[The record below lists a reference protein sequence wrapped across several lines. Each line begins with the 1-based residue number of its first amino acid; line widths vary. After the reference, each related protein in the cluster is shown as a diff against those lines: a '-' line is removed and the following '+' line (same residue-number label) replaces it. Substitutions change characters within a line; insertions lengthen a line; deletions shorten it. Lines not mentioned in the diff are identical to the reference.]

1 MFNRHVIDELDYE
14 KVSQKESNWKTDLTV
29 KKLFENNG
37 IS

>member
-1 MFNRHVIDELDYE
+1 MFKRHVINELDYS
-14 KVSQKESNWKTDLTV
+14 VIPQKESSWKTDLTV